1 MNLGGV
7 IALKIGIRNRM
18 IELECYIA
26 SQFLYELW
34 TNRDPRIELEY
45 GYKVRDVQTSQGRN
59 WVGIWLQN
67 KRCTNIS
74 G

>member
-1 MNLGGV
+1 
-7 IALKIGIRNRM
+7 M

-67 KRCTNIS
+67 KRCTHIS